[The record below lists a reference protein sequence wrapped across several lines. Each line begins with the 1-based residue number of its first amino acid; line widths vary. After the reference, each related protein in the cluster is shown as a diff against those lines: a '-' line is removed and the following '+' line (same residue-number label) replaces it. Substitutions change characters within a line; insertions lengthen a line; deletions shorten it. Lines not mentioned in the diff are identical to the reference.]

1 MTFNKHHIGYA
12 LLAVLYLVIYY
23 FIVRPENLKLKNR
36 INELNKQNDSLVL
49 NIKQTQSQIKSLDSV
64 ANILKFKVEQD
75 KNELTA
81 LKAKSDKIKN
91 KYNEEHNRIN
101 NLSSKSV
108 VSEFTDAF
116 EW

>member
-12 LLAVLYLVIYY
+12 LLIVLCIVSYY
-23 FIVRPENLKLKNR
+23 FIIRPENLKLKNR
-36 INELNKQNDSLVL
+36 INELHKQNDSLVL
-49 NIKQTQSQIKSLDSV
+49 DIKQTHLQIKSLDSV

-75 KNELTA
+75 KTELAA
-81 LKAKSDKIKN
+81 LKTKSDKIKN

-116 EW
+116 E

>member
-1 MTFNKHHIGYA
+1 MLF
-12 LLAVLYLVIYY
+12 
-23 FIVRPENLKLKNR
+23 RS
-36 INELNKQNDSLVL
+36 NDSLVL

-64 ANILKFKVEQD
+64 ANVLKFKIEQD
-75 KNELTA
+75 KNELAT
-81 LKAKSDKIKN
+81 LKIKSDKIKN

-116 EW
+116 E

>member
-49 NIKQTQSQIKSLDSV
+49 NIKQTQFQIKSLDSV

-101 NLSSKSV
+101 NLSSKFL

-116 EW
+116 E